1 MELIEIRIS
10 NFRNW
15 ILEVRILEVRNK
27 KNKILEI

>member
-27 KNKILEI
+27 KNNILEI